1 MNNDAA
7 QVYVNTADA
16 NAAISVT
23 PGPVLVHKVQV
34 EHADGTA
41 ALSVQLHDAA
51 TVTGTAKIS
60 LTTNLADG
68 TTFQRMAEINF
79 DPPVQFE
86 KGVSANVTGTGTYRI
101 YYSR

>member
-1 MNNDAA
+1 MANDVA

-16 NAAISVT
+16 NAAISVAA
-23 PGPVLVHKVQV
+23 GPVRIHKLQV

-41 ALSVQLHDAA
+41 AVSCQLHNAA
-51 TVTGTAKIS
+51 TVTGTALAS
-60 LTTNLADG
+60 CTTNLADG

-79 DPPVQFE
+79 DPPLYFHI
-86 KGVSANVTGTGTYRI
+86 GVSANITGTGTYRI